1 MRELIRETLKNGRH
15 LLTHPKIQSLL
26 KSGKKCKVR
35 DGNGLWLSI
44 SGINYGSWISKY
56 TVTKKGSSRGS
67 AKEVGLGSYPLVSL
81 QEARERHEQNKVL
94 ASKGFDPSTYNEQT
108 KKTFEQVFEE
118 YFEYKQKTLNNEK
131 NIKQWGST
139 MKSYVFPIIGDRGI
153 DYITHHD
160 IVEILSPI
168 WSRIPDTASKV
179 LQRINNVF
187 EYAIAHDYR
196 IADNPAKIDRIKHI
210 LPSIASPI
218 RKANYPF
225 VPPERFPALY
235 QYLLAEWSKSEGLH
249 KSVLGTLIFSCI
261 TTARSQTVR
270 LSKWDDIN
278 LADGL
283 WLPPPETMKS
293 GREVRYPLSK
303 EAIRFLKKL
312 ERSGQY
318 IFPSGKLQPL
328 RDHSLSNYLRTKVP
342 DHLIHSDSY
351 DKHGKK
357 KKAVP
362 HGIRSTFSTWANE
375 QGFDDII
382 IEKCLAHID
391 RNKVRAAYQRSDL
404 AERRRQ
410 LFDAWGKFISG
421 VAE

>member
-1 MRELIRETLKNGRH
+1 MKNGKH

-26 KSGKKCKVR
+26 KSGQKFKAR

-44 SGINYGSWISKY
+44 SGVNYGSWISKY

-81 QEARERHEQNKVL
+81 QEARHRHEQNKAL

-108 KKTFEQVFEE
+108 KKTFEQVFRE
-118 YFEYKQKTLNNEK
+118 YFEHKQKTLNNEK
-131 NIKQWGST
+131 NIKQWEST
-139 MKSYVFPIIGDRGI
+139 MKSYVFPIIGDLGI
-153 DYITHHD
+153 NHITHRE

-187 EYAIAHDYR
+187 EYAIAYDYR
-196 IADNPAKIDRIKHI
+196 TADNPAKIDRIKHI
-210 LPSIASPI
+210 LPSITSPI
-218 RKANYPF
+218 RQENYPF

-235 QYLLAEWSKSEGLH
+235 QYLLAAWPKSAGLER
-249 KSVLGTLIFSCI
+249 SVLGALIFTCL

-270 LSKWDDIN
+270 LSKWDDVS
-278 LADGL
+278 LANGL
-283 WLPPPETMKS
+283 WLPPPDTMKS
-293 GREVRYPLSK
+293 GREVRYPLSE
-303 EAIRFLKKL
+303 EAINFLKKV
-312 ERSGQY
+312 EYSAPF
-318 IFPSGKLQPL
+318 IFPSNKLQPL
-328 RDHSLSNYLRTKVP
+328 RDHSLSSYLRTKVP

-351 DKHGKK
+351 DKDGKK

-375 QGFDDII
+375 QGFDDIV
-382 IEKCLAHID
+382 IEKCLAHTD
-391 RNKVRAAYQRSDL
+391 KNKVRAAYQRSDL

-421 VAE
+421 VTE